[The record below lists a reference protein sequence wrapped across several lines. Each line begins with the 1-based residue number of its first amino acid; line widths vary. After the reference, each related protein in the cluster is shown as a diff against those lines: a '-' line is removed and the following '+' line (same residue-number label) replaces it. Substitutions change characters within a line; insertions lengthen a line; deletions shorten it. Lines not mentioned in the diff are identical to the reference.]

1 MSPERSVKDFFGPYT
16 LDWLAEEA
24 VMSELLSATNKEK
37 YRENSRRIS
46 ILKGKSTLEL
56 SSLSDVTADL

>member
-1 MSPERSVKDFFGPYT
+1 M
-16 LDWLAEEA
+16 AEE
-24 VMSELLSATNKEK
+24 VVTSELISANEQGKIQGK
-37 YRENSRRIS
+37 FRRMS

>member
-1 MSPERSVKDFFGPYT
+1 
-16 LDWLAEEA
+16 LAEEA
-24 VMSELLSATNKEK
+24 IMSELLSATNKEK

>member
-1 MSPERSVKDFFGPYT
+1 MCPGRTREAM
-16 LDWLAEEA
+16 AEE
-24 VMSELLSATNKEK
+24 VVTSELISTNEQGKIK
-37 YRENSRRIS
+37 GKFRRMS